1 MRVFL
6 QHVSTYRYPRPA
18 VLGVHTIRLKPAAHA
33 RARVESYGL
42 TVGGGAHVVWQQD
55 PAGNFVAHARFAE
68 PTEVLEIAVEVAID
82 LQPVNPFDFV
92 LHPSAEHLPVAY
104 GALAGEVTPY
114 LALDRAAFMRG
125 PRFEALRDATTPS
138 DDVRTIDW
146 LVSLNRAVAS
156 SVRYVLREE
165 AGVFTPEQTLAEG
178 RGSCRD
184 SAVLLVALLRSHG
197 LAARFVSGYL
207 VQLADEGMLP
217 DEPKGLT
224 RDVVDLHAW
233 AEVFLPGAGWLGLD
247 ATSGLFAGEGHIP
260 LSCTASPEHAAAIEG
275 TSGVLAH
282 DVAFHTRVTR
292 LGHEVRPT
300 APFTDE
306 AWKALCEAGAR
317 TDAALAAVGV
327 ALTVGGEPTF
337 NSRLHPERPE
347 WNGDALGP
355 TKWSQ
360 GLAFARA
367 IQRRLQPGGVMLLR
381 QGKSYPG
388 ETLPRW
394 ALELIARTDGR
405 PIWRDLPRDRASRS
419 QLADVA
425 HDAQPGVARGRD
437 DAALL
442 PRAEN
447 LIGAIARRL
456 SLSGFVDR
464 LFEDP
469 RWAIE
474 AESEID
480 REIDAR
486 HATLEDDEERRRLA
500 RWLDRGLAAPA
511 GFVLPIARRADA
523 WESERWKTRRD
534 RLYLLAGD
542 APAGLRLPLRSLGGA
557 ASVVPDEPP
566 IEPPDP
572 RGPEAA
578 RRAEADEHTR
588 LSRLVD
594 RGHLPERARPARRD
608 APTIDARIRT
618 ALVVEP
624 RGGALC
630 VFLPPL
636 PNVASA
642 LALIEAIDASRDD
655 VDLEVLL
662 EGYAPKGP
670 ELASFTLT
678 PDPGV
683 LEVNLPPVAG
693 FEQHAELVQHVF
705 DAALETGLHAEK
717 YLLDGRQAG
726 SGGGNHVTLGGAR
739 ALESPFVRD
748 PRLLA
753 SLVTFLQHHPSL
765 SYLFTGLF
773 VGPTSQAP
781 RVDEARHDSL
791 YELEIALSRAFAST
805 GSGEPPWLTDLLFRD
820 LLVDVTGNT
829 HRAEICID
837 KLFDFRTP
845 HGRQGVIELRAFEMP
860 PHPRMMSAQTELV
873 RTLVAALAKRPY
885 QLPLVRWGASLHDR
899 FLLPTF
905 LWRDMEDV
913 LAFLAREG
921 LTLPTDVYRAFLEL
935 RCPVAGRIDAED
947 VTVELRNA
955 LEPWPVL
962 GEEPAEGGTSRFVD
976 SSVERIEV
984 RAEGLV
990 PERHVVL
997 VNGHV
1002 LPMRSTGRAGEGAAG
1017 VRFRAWAP
1025 PRSLQSHLGVHHP
1038 LRIDVLDRWSSRS
1051 LGACAYHVFHPEGR
1065 AYGAQPLTR
1074 FEAIAR
1080 RTQRFT
1086 IEAPLR
1092 LPVSPLP
1099 ATTHDD
1105 TAWTLDLRRFDLDH
1119 PIPLP
1124 PDPF

>member
-6 QHVSTYRYPRPA
+6 QHVSTYRYPSPA

-55 PAGNFVAHARFAE
+55 PAGNFVAHARFAG
-68 PTEVLEIAVEVAID
+68 PTDALEIGVEIAID

-92 LHPSAEHLPVAY
+92 LHPSAEHLPIAY
-104 GALAGEVTPY
+104 GPLAGELSPY
-114 LALDRAAFMRG
+114 LALDRAAFTRG
-125 PRFEALRDATTPS
+125 PRFEALREATSPS
-138 DDVRTIDW
+138 GDVRTIDW
-146 LVSLNRAVAS
+146 LVSLNQSVAS
-156 SVRYVLREE
+156 RVRYVLREE
-165 AGVFTPEQTLAEG
+165 AGVFTPEQTLSEG

-184 SAVLLVALLRSHG
+184 SAVLLAALLRSHG

-207 VQLADEGMLP
+207 VQLTDEGMLP
-217 DEPKGLT
+217 DEPKGLAK
-224 RDVVDLHAW
+224 DVVDLHAW

-260 LSCTASPEHAAAIEG
+260 LACTASPEHAAAIEG
-275 TSGVLAH
+275 TSGVLAD
-282 DVAFHTRVTR
+282 DVQFHTRVTR

-300 APFTDE
+300 APFTEE
-306 AWKALCEAGAR
+306 AWRSLVDAGAR
-317 TDAALAAVGV
+317 TDEALRAMGV
-327 ALTVGGEPTF
+327 ALTIGGEPTF

-367 IQRRLQPGGVMLLR
+367 IQRRLQPGGAMLLR

-405 PIWRDLPRDRASRS
+405 AIWRDLPRHRTDRG

-442 PRAEN
+442 PHAAT
-447 LIGAIARRL
+447 LAHAIAERL
-456 SLSGFVDR
+456 ALSGYVAP

-469 RWAIE
+469 RWAVE

-486 HATLEDDEERRRLA
+486 HAKLDDDEERRRLA
-500 RWLDRGLAAPA
+500 RWLDRGLASEA
-511 GFVLPIARRADA
+511 GFVIPIAPRGAG
-523 WESERWKTRRD
+523 WESERWQTRRD
-534 RLYLLAGD
+534 RLYLLPGD

-557 ASVVPDEPP
+557 ASVTIDEPT

-578 RRAEADEHTR
+578 RRTEDEERAR

-594 RGHLPERARPARRD
+594 RGHLPESARPARRTT
-608 APTIDARIRT
+608 PSIDARIRT

-624 RGGALC
+624 RGGTLC
-630 VFLPPL
+630 VFLPPM
-636 PNVASA
+636 PNAARA
-642 LALIEAIDASRDD
+642 LALIEAIDHARDA
-655 VDLEVLL
+655 VPLEVLL
-662 EGYAPKGP
+662 EGYPPKGP

-683 LEVNLPPVAG
+683 LEVNLPPVAS
-693 FEQHAELVQHVF
+693 FDAHASLIDRVF

-726 SGGGNHVTLGGAR
+726 SGGGNHITLGGAR
-739 ALESPFVRD
+739 AIESPFVRD
-748 PRLLA
+748 PKLLA
-753 SLVTFLQHHPSL
+753 SLVTFVQHHPAL
-765 SYLFTGLF
+765 SYLFSGLF

-791 YELEIALSRAFAST
+791 YELEIALARAFASRGDT
-805 GSGEPPWLTDLLFRD
+805 PPWLADLLFRD

-873 RTLVAALAKRPY
+873 RTIVAALAKRPY
-885 QLPLVRWGASLHDR
+885 DQPLVRWGTTLHDR

-913 LAFLAREG
+913 LAFLSRES
-921 LTLPTDVYRAFLEL
+921 LALPSEVYRAFLEL
-935 RCPVAGRIDAED
+935 RCPLAGRLEAED
-947 VTVELRNA
+947 VTVEIRNT

-962 GEEPAEGGTSRFVD
+962 GEEPQGGGTSRFVD
-976 SSVERIEV
+976 SSVERVEV

-997 VNGHV
+997 INGHV
-1002 LPMRSTGRAGEGAAG
+1002 LPMRATGRAGEGVAG

-1025 PRSLQSHLGVHHP
+1025 PRSLHAHLGVHHP

-1051 LGACAYHVFHPEGR
+1051 LGACGYHVFHPEGR
-1065 AYGAQPLTR
+1065 AYTAQPLTR
-1074 FEAIAR
+1074 FEAMAR
-1080 RTQRFT
+1080 RSQRFT

-1092 LPVSPLP
+1092 TPVIPT
-1099 ATTHDD
+1099 AARTHDD
-1105 TAWTLDLRRFDLDH
+1105 TAWTLDLRRYAIDH
-1119 PIPLP
+1119 PMPVP
-1124 PDPF
+1124 SDPE